1 MVKGM
6 FHRAIISGMAVS
18 PEDLA
23 AGALALQ
30 TFIKN
35 AKYVEIIVN
44 VAFGAIPSILGI
56 GAAGLLGSGII
67 NTARDVVNSI
77 SLLRTVGPMAELG
90 WMASAKGLT
99 KVRKTIAERLQQSD
113 SERLRRIG
121 EILAPKQSTKSRLEN
136 NQNTQGK
143 QDEQSGGG
151 SGGSPPVP
159 PDIKADKKA
168 EQAKTDIKAS
178 DKKEERPKPTGIETY
193 SPIDVLNPFKKKE

>member
-1 MVKGM
+1 M

-90 WMASAKGLT
+90 WMAGKGLG
-99 KVRKTIAERLQQSD
+99 KGVLIGRDKAAEKWPSLT
-113 SERLRRIG
+113 RIPYIGLILFKPPPPKKKGG
-121 EILAPKQSTKSRLEN
+121 E
-136 NQNTQGK
+136 NQDTQGK
-143 QDEQSGGG
+143 QEEQGSGGG
-151 SGGSPPVP
+151 GGSPPPVP
-159 PDIKADKKA
+159 PDIKSDRKEDQSKI
-168 EQAKTDIKAS
+168 DGIKRRENTS
-178 DKKEERPKPTGIETY
+178 WWQKIRQRFFGE
-193 SPIDVLNPFKKKE
+193 